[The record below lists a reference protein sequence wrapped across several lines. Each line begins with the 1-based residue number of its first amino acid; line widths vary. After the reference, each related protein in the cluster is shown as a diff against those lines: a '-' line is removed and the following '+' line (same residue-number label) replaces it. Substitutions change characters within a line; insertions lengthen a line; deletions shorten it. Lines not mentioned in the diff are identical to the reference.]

1 LVGYLLI
8 IRDGEKKMTINS
20 FLFITTLLSV
30 ARLGHYFGFKSGLE
44 QGKQVRQEEIKE
56 EK

>member
-1 LVGYLLI
+1 MVGYLLI